1 MLISLYSM
9 KISRFGL
16 PAHEKTDALIDV
28 GRRVEDSAFG
38 ADHDERFIDGGG
50 MKIQ

>member
-28 GRRVEDSAFG
+28 GRRIEDSAFV
-38 ADHDERFIDGGG
+38 ADYDERFFGGG
-50 MKIQ
+50 VMKNQ